1 MDIKITE
8 ERANPLL
15 QRKEYGFTVVFPG
28 TGSPKREEVRAML
41 AEALKIPKDRLVV
54 EWMHPSYGAPSSRG
68 VAHAYDSKEA
78 LAKTVRSHIQIRNGL
93 KAKEAK
99 GPKAPA
105 AEAPTP
111 AAKEEPAS
119 KAEAKGEKK
128 A

>member
-15 QRKEYGFTVVFPG
+15 QRKEYGFIVVFPG
-28 TGSPKREEVRAML
+28 AGSPKREEVRATL
-41 AEALKIPKDRLVV
+41 CEALKVPKDRLVV

-68 VAHAYDSKEA
+68 VAHAYESKEA
-78 LAKTVRSHIQIRNGL
+78 LAKTVRGHIQVRNGL

-105 AEAPTP
+105 EAAPEAKAEH
-111 AAKEEPAS
+111 AAKPDA
-119 KAEAKGEKK
+119 KAEKK